1 MKFSNGNKLTKDKIE
16 AFIAN
21 PVTKHET
28 VKMHFGYV
36 RYGILGT
43 VQTS

>member
-1 MKFSNGNKLTKDKIE
+1 MKFSNGNKLTKYKIE

-28 VKMHFGYV
+28 VKIHFENV
-36 RYGILGT
+36 R
-43 VQTS
+43 